1 MNRVNPEI
9 EPSWKAVLQEEFD
22 ADYFQRLKAFL
33 IEEKRTH
40 TVYPPGSRIFAAFDR
55 TPLPQV
61 RAVIIGQDPYH
72 GPGQAHGLCFSV
84 PDGVRPPPSLK
95 NIFKEIRS
103 DLGIEPRESGNL
115 ERWAAQGVLLINAT
129 LTVRAHSAGSHQK
142 RGWER
147 FTDAAMRRLSE
158 QRDGLVF
165 LLWGAYAQRK
175 AELIDPVRHHILQAP
190 HPSPLSA
197 DRGFFGCRHFSQTNA
212 YLRAQGVP
220 EIDWR

>member
-40 TVYPPGSRIFAAFDR
+40 TVYPPGSRIFAAFDH

-129 LTVRAHSAGSHQK
+129 LTVRAHCAGSHQK

-212 YLRAQGVP
+212 CLRAQGVP